1 MLFSVPQQGRTT
13 LFHLRFLGLAPFV
26 ALVLIWWAFIP
37 SALRLFIELQRAR
50 PRFA

>member
-1 MLFSVPQQGRTT
+1 MLFSVLQQNRTT
-13 LFHLRFLGLAPFV
+13 LFHLLFLVLAPFV

-37 SALRLFIELQRAR
+37 SAFRLAIELQRAR